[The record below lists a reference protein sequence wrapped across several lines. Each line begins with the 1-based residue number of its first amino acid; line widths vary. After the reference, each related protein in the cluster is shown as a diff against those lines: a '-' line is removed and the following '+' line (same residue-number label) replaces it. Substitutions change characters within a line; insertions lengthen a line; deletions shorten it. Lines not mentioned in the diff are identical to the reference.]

1 MSSFQS
7 LDINKTQYRRVL
19 SQNPLMCTCVT
30 IAAVILRDVS
40 DLVERMSG
48 SLWGRRCFECLC
60 GQKYLTGATEWD
72 HLGDWERRRRLEQ
85 IFGLGILFSAFFL
98 VPGLVVYF
106 ALHRSRTAFIT
117 AFCIA
122 ALPFSLMFVPFSL
135 EVAAS
140 MWRTRT
146 SGTGSERIR

>member
-1 MSSFQS
+1 MG
-7 LDINKTQYRRVL
+7 
-19 SQNPLMCTCVT
+19 P
-30 IAAVILRDVS
+30 
-40 DLVERMSG
+40 ER
-48 SLWGRRCFECLC
+48 FECLC

-72 HLGDWERRRRLEQ
+72 HLGDWERRRRLGQ

-117 AFCIA
+117 ASCIA
-122 ALPFSLMFVPFSL
+122 ALPFSLMFVPFSF

-140 MWRTRT
+140 MWRTRM
-146 SGTGSERIR
+146 SNTGSERIY